1 MVTRPTV
8 LILGAGAS
16 QHYDFPS
23 ARDLKSD
30 ICEHFSDPKSP
41 AVELLCDDF
50 QLDFVQDEFVTF
62 ARGLRLS
69 GQSSAD
75 AFLERNPIYIGVG
88 KAAIAYCL
96 IRYENQEKLF
106 PIRSRPHLYEYIF
119 SRLGSDVDTF
129 GRNELAIITFN
140 YDRSIEHYLETAL
153 FNSNQTTIERE
164 QTQAM
169 LTRLPIVHL
178 YGQIGN
184 LPWQAR
190 ENVRFYKPEVARS
203 DVARAART
211 LNIITEKTEDNLHK
225 DPQFLRAWELV
236 DRAERICFLG
246 FGFHETNLE
255 RLKIDNTNERWKIY
269 GSAKGLSATDTKRIN
284 EALRGI
290 ELKDFDCLQVLQHF
304 DILS

>member
-16 QHYDFPS
+16 QHYEFPS

-30 ICEHFSDPKSP
+30 ICEQFSDPSSP
-41 AVELLCDDF
+41 AIAMLCDDF
-50 QLDFVQDEFVTF
+50 QLDFEEDEFVTL
-62 ARGLRLS
+62 AKGLQFS

-75 AFLERNPIYIGVG
+75 AFLERNPVYVEVG
-88 KAAIAYCL
+88 KVAIAYCL

-106 PIRSRPHLYEYIF
+106 PIRSKYHLYEYIF
-119 SRLGSDVDTF
+119 GCLGSDVGTF
-129 GRNELAIITFN
+129 GRNKLAIITFN

-169 LTRLPIVHL
+169 LARLPIVHL

-190 ENVRFYKPEVARS
+190 ENVRLYRSEAVRS

-211 LNIITEKTEDNLHK
+211 LKIISEKPGDNLHN
-225 DPQFLRAWELV
+225 DPQFLRAWELI
-236 DRAERICFLG
+236 DAAEQICFLG

-269 GSAKGLSATDTKRIN
+269 GTAKGLPAADTRRIKG
-284 EALRGI
+284 ALRGI
-290 ELKDFDCLQVLQHF
+290 ELTDFDCLQILQHF